1 MSPRID
7 EIWVYLSASPLLG
20 LTLTLLAYQG
30 AVWINQRCK
39 EHPLAN
45 PVLLAVIALVALLTL
60 TGTPYPT
67 YFDGAQ
73 FVHFLLGPA
82 TVALAIPLY
91 TQFRRVRALLLPVL
105 AGLVSEFSTLKA
117 QAAAGNS
124 GAVLESVLPKIA
136 DTLAALPE
144 EDVNAVIHPCL
155 GVVMRQH
162 EKGWVKIFDQGALMF
177 DDIDLFTMLQLVARV
192 VADSLGNFLKEL
204 PGSGTPTQP

>member
-1 MSPRID
+1 MEF
-7 EIWVYLSASPLLG
+7 EIKGVNYRTAKLDVFQQLKVS
-20 LTLTLLAYQG
+20 
-30 AVWINQRCK
+30 RK
-39 EHPLAN
+39 
-45 PVLLAVIALVALLTL
+45 
-60 TGTPYPT
+60 
-67 YFDGAQ
+67 
-73 FVHFLLGPA
+73 
-82 TVALAIPLY
+82 
-91 TQFRRVRALLLPVL
+91 LLPVL

-136 DTLAALPE
+136 DTLAALPD
-144 EDVNAVIHPCL
+144 EDVNAVIHPCP

-192 VADSLGNFLKEL
+192 VADSPGNFLKEL